1 MAAAAGAR
9 RTGSVVAR
17 ARASEQ
23 APDVY
28 LVPAFSDNGDLLD
41 FESIAQFPEVIEA
54 IRVPWL
60 AGSVDGAKLD
70 VLVLPRSMLDG
81 KRLNIVS
88 GRAPRGGGEAAVNF
102 LARDALGWPA
112 GTSISVDFA
121 PPGADPNS
129 IETPSG
135 GPTASFEVS
144 AVVAGLSDL
153 GGDAEPTLYV
163 DESFWAEHRDAI
175 ASIDLF
181 MFRLRRGPDDLDMF
195 DTGIS
200 RLTGGSPVFYVEGS
214 SLIDQTQ
221 RSFQLLAGGL
231 WILAAFLAVTA
242 VLITSQLLLRLTVM
256 ESSEDSLL
264 RAVGNVTEGFVHA
277 WHGTPQ
283 PRRARRRGH
292 RRGRGGGD
300 VTRVP
305 VGPAEAGRTPLLGV
319 SIDLV
324 IVVLGA
330 LAVVTVAAL
339 ICAVPVWRRAKLA
352 GRTESPA
359 PASLLAAALGQVSPG
374 RAWTIGARMALE
386 PGRGRTAVPVRSSL
400 ASATLGVAALVMALT
415 VGASLSHML
424 STPRLYGWNWDVIVE
439 ERRQHRH
446 RRVADDAGDRDVLDW
461 IDRNGRDC
469 SAGRP
474 PGRGHHDRP
483 HGRCR
488 AAADQRAAPQGQRR
502 DRSRRA
508 NGETRWDRGRRH
520 RRHAVLRS

>member
-1 MAAAAGAR
+1 M
-9 RTGSVVAR
+9 
-17 ARASEQ
+17 
-23 APDVY
+23 
-28 LVPAFSDNGDLLD
+28 
-41 FESIAQFPEVIEA
+41 
-54 IRVPWL
+54 
-60 AGSVDGAKLD
+60 
-70 VLVLPRSMLDG
+70 
-81 KRLNIVS
+81 
-88 GRAPRGGGEAAVNF
+88 
-102 LARDALGWPA
+102 
-112 GTSISVDFA
+112 
-121 PPGADPNS
+121 
-129 IETPSG
+129 
-135 GPTASFEVS
+135 
-144 AVVAGLSDL
+144 SDL
-153 GGDAEPTLYV
+153 GGAAEPTLYV

-175 ASIDLF
+175 VSIDLF
-181 MFRLRRGPDDLDMF
+181 MFRLRRGPDDLDAF

-242 VLITSQLLLRLTVM
+242 VLITSQLLLRLTAM

-264 RAVGNVTEGFVHA
+264 RAVGMS
-277 WHGTPQ
+277 
-283 PRRARRRGH
+283 PRALFTLGMARLSLVALAGAGIAAAVAVAMSPVFPLGRPRLIERA
-292 RRGRGGGD
+292 
-300 VTRVP
+300 
-305 VGPAEAGRTPLLGV
+305 LGV
-319 SIDLV
+319 SIDVV

-352 GRTESPA
+352 GRMESPA

-386 PGRGRTAVPVRSSL
+386 PGRGRTAVPIRSSL

-439 ERRQHRH
+439 GDGNIDTAALRRMPEIATFSTGLTGTGGTVVLGGRQ
-446 RRVADDAGDRDVLDW
+446 VAATA
-461 IDRNGRDC
+461 IDPTGGV
-469 SAGRP
+469 A
-474 PGRGHHDRP
+474 
-483 HGRCR
+483 